1 VKLRAA
7 RKPDALVDQV
17 RMHVPQ
23 GGHHTELIPE
33 AAMREHI
40 GDDPL
45 SVDGI
50 MKAKGNGSVLKTYG
64 QFVLTLQSPHA
75 FVQFQEQLVTLGAV
89 LQHSQGKCQGVDH
102 NQFNLKGQLGF
113 LVEVL

>member
-50 MKAKGNGSVLKTYG
+50 MKAKGNFPV
-64 QFVLTLQSPHA
+64 
-75 FVQFQEQLVTLGAV
+75 
-89 LQHSQGKCQGVDH
+89 H
-102 NQFNLKGQLGF
+102 NQKPAS
-113 LVEVL
+113 